1 LAASACGPSEPS
13 IRTVAGAAQG
23 TTYSLQWTGGASED
37 EIATAA
43 ERELARLD
51 ALLSNYRS
59 DSTLER
65 FNASRSTEPSELPAE
80 LVTLLELAK
89 RVHRASDG
97 CFDPTVRPLV
107 RAWGFDTD
115 APAVPPRAVIEAA
128 RAVVGLDKLELLDAT
143 HVRKTV
149 PGLEIDMASIG
160 QGYTASR
167 LAALLERHGSVAY
180 LAEIGGEVVAR
191 GAKPGGAA
199 WRVGVERPVGGA
211 GAAAALR
218 MPLDARTAVI
228 TSGSYRDYL
237 EADDRFFGH
246 IIDPRSGWAV
256 EHLLTSVTVVGEDA
270 AAAAAWG
277 TALLC
282 LGPRDASVTAE
293 REDLAVLFWI
303 QAEGGAPM
311 LTQSSAFRA
320 RWAGFLDAPPTN

>member
-1 LAASACGPSEPS
+1 
-13 IRTVAGAAQG
+13 
-23 TTYSLQWTGGASED
+23 
-37 EIATAA
+37 
-43 ERELARLD
+43 
-51 ALLSNYRS
+51 
-59 DSTLER
+59 
-65 FNASRSTEPSELPAE
+65 
-80 LVTLLELAK
+80 
-89 RVHRASDG
+89 
-97 CFDPTVRPLV
+97 
-107 RAWGFDTD
+107 
-115 APAVPPRAVIEAA
+115 
-128 RAVVGLDKLELLDAT
+128 
-143 HVRKTV
+143 
-149 PGLEIDMASIG
+149 
-160 QGYTASR
+160 
-167 LAALLERHGSVAY
+167 
-180 LAEIGGEVVAR
+180 
-191 GAKPGGAA
+191 
-199 WRVGVERPVGGA
+199 
-211 GAAAALR
+211 